1 MGRLVKT
8 GSGTSQNG
16 RLIRVG
22 ESTVKPYF
30 QTAQKRTVTALPN
43 AGTPTADRA
52 RNNLV
57 TGNRLLPHV
66 TEYQGIPVSGKK
78 NGYWQADTSDLEQ
91 QRLAAGLKSVPSMAF
106 HYHYD
111 AEAENK
117 RMEESRAEAG
127 RLTAEIAARKNNLYQ
142 LQRDE
147 KRSALE
153 TRRAVQPGYVARAQR
168 RN

>member
-52 RNNLV
+52 RLGLA
-57 TGNRLLPHV
+57 TGGN
-66 TEYQGIPVSGKK
+66 PVMERAYEFVKREAPWGK
-78 NGYWQADTSDLEQ
+78 ADFGE
-91 QRLAAGLKSVPSMAF
+91 
-106 HYHYD
+106 
-111 AEAENK
+111 
-117 RMEESRAEAG
+117 
-127 RLTAEIAARKNNLYQ
+127 
-142 LQRDE
+142 
-147 KRSALE
+147 
-153 TRRAVQPGYVARAQR
+153 
-168 RN
+168 